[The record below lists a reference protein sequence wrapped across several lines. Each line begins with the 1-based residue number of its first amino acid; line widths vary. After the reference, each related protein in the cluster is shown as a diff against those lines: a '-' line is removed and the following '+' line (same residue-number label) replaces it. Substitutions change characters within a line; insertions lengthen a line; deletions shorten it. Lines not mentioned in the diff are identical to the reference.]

1 MTSTTERLAHLAIEY
16 YQNMT
21 EKLPLGKSRKGE
33 IVQPFPK
40 NQYPRYFS
48 IWQGRHPSMEDI
60 EIESPNLAQAVK
72 LNPQLVRQGIF
83 DSLPSGEIIFDSLI
97 FQKSDYERGK

>member
-1 MTSTTERLAHLAIEY
+1 
-16 YQNMT
+16 
-21 EKLPLGKSRKGE
+21 
-33 IVQPFPK
+33 
-40 NQYPRYFS
+40 
-48 IWQGRHPSMEDI
+48 MEDI